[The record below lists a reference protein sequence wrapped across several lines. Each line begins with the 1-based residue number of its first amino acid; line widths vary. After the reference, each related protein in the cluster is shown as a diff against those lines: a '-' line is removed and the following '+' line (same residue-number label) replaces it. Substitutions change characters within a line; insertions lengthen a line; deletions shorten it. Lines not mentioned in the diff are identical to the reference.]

1 MILADMEAVVMT
13 PPWPCLT
20 IALAAACAVGDACH
34 IGVLE
39 ALELFQRHVQHR
51 VTVMM
56 ALQTAMSI
64 PPIPRSPDQHA
75 GHLLVLAHIAADE
88 RPCP

>member
-1 MILADMEAVVMT
+1 MMT

-20 IALAAACAVGDACH
+20 SSGLRGKEDACH

-51 VTVMM
+51 SDRDDAGVADRDVDPTQ
-56 ALQTAMSI
+56 LRGHLI
-64 PPIPRSPDQHA
+64 QHA
-75 GHLLVLAHIAADE
+75 GHLLVLAHIAADGHDLAT
-88 RPCP
+88 